1 MPRQPAR
8 NKPDKS
14 TGPKRTYRAVQLPRT
29 PASFSYEEAVA
40 AVRAVKQRRTSAKPA

>member
-14 TGPKRTYRAVQLPRT
+14 PSPKRPYRAVQLPRT
-29 PASFSYEEAVA
+29 PASFTYEEAVA
-40 AVRAVKQRRTSAKPA
+40 AIREVKQRRTSAKPA